1 MNVTN
6 ICGNI
11 WPVLPLN
18 PSLEINVLKYLGE
31 ISLIQELQG
40 YSLTGLALDLDSS
53 LLIKFVECWIRA

>member
-6 ICGNI
+6 IYGNI

-18 PSLEINVLKYLGE
+18 PSLETHVLKYLGK
-31 ISLIQELQG
+31 ISLIQELKG

-53 LLIKFVECWIRA
+53 LLIKFVECWIGA